1 MPDLNHEPIFGRNAR
16 FVQRNPNVRA
26 TFILNR
32 NLGAKKNKKTSKQA
46 SIQYKP
52 KINREIRALVTIV
65 AYYVEAKLS
74 GESGQDLSEQQLF
87 EIKCTAAASLFF
99 LRFINPALTSPH
111 VYSIVKSEPVIL
123 SQKKKFFYFIA
134 IRQEK
139 QTNKQ
144 TNKPS

>member
-1 MPDLNHEPIFGRNAR
+1 M
-16 FVQRNPNVRA
+16 RA

-32 NLGAKKNKKTSKQA
+32 NLGAKKKKTKKKTSKQA

-123 SQKKKFFYFIA
+123 SKKKKKFFLFH
-134 IRQEK
+134 RNQTRKTNK

-144 TNKPS
+144 TIIKDLSTREPKEP